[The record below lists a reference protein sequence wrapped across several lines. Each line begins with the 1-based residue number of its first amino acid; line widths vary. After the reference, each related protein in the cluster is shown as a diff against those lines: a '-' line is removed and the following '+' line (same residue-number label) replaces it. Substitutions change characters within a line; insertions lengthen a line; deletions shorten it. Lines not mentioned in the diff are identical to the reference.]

1 MKLTL
6 EFGRKARHA
15 QGARQE
21 ALEAAVQALSDKL
34 KAERHKNN
42 YLVNQNAHLCKELNK
57 LLAEKRGDAM
67 TVELPLMETTKEI
80 PIVVGGPARFQLK
93 EGRVEP

>member
-21 ALEAAVQALSDKL
+21 ALEEAVRALSDKL
-34 KAERHKNN
+34 RAERHKNS
-42 YLVNQNAHLCKELNK
+42 YLVNQNEHLCKELNR
-57 LLAEKRGDAM
+57 LLAERRGDAL
-67 TVELPLMETTKEI
+67 TVELPMMETTKEI
-80 PIVVGGPARFQLK
+80 PIVVGGQARFQLK
-93 EGRVEP
+93 EGHVTL